1 VRTILFLILAVTL
14 ASCGGATASQPDAAP
29 PAPTAPPTPD
39 APATVLHANLPRSA
53 PSVAPHQTD
62 ALVRG
67 NNNFAADLYR
77 SAVGDTDDNLCF
89 SPYSV
94 SLAFSML
101 YAGARGNTATE
112 LEQTLRFLPQEAH
125 HQAFNALDQ
134 RLTQRAVTPQ
144 PTEETGAAFELTVAN
159 AVWGQQGFSVQPDY
173 LTTLAAQYG
182 AGLRT
187 VDFVG
192 QPQQATDTINDWVA
206 EQTRERITDLLPPD
220 AISPQTRLVLTNAV
234 YFNASWATPFSAAD
248 TVAGTFMLRDQ
259 TTVEVPLM
267 RRNPLRVPYTET
279 EAYQAVRLPYVEQTV
294 DMLVLLPREG
304 QFETVEQQLNAGFV
318 QQAQRGMEE
327 YDVNLTLPRFAVETD
342 MDLKA
347 LLQGMGLK
355 QPFNAMADFSGI
367 TEGGGLYVSDAL
379 HRSTITVDEQG
390 AEASAATAAAMAESA
405 LEQVKMT
412 VTRPFIF
419 AITDRETG
427 AILFLGRVMNPAE

>member
-1 VRTILFLILAVTL
+1 
-14 ASCGGATASQPDAAP
+14 
-29 PAPTAPPTPD
+29 
-39 APATVLHANLPRSA
+39 
-53 PSVAPHQTD
+53 
-62 ALVRG
+62 
-67 NNNFAADLYR
+67 
-77 SAVGDTDDNLCF
+77 
-89 SPYSV
+89 
-94 SLAFSML
+94 
-101 YAGARGNTATE
+101 
-112 LEQTLRFLPQEAH
+112 
-125 HQAFNALDQ
+125 
-134 RLTQRAVTPQ
+134 
-144 PTEETGAAFELTVAN
+144 
-159 AVWGQQGFSVQPDY
+159 
-173 LTTLAAQYG
+173 
-182 AGLRT
+182 
-187 VDFVG
+187 
-192 QPQQATDTINDWVA
+192 
-206 EQTRERITDLLPPD
+206 
-220 AISPQTRLVLTNAV
+220 
-234 YFNASWATPFSAAD
+234 
-248 TVAGTFMLRDQ
+248 MLRDQ